1 MQAIILAAGMGRRLG
16 ELTKENTKCMV
27 EVNGVRLIDRLLGQL
42 SRLSLRR
49 VIIVV
54 GYQGQNLIDYIGH
67 RYDGR
72 LTIEYA
78 ENPIYE
84 KTNNIY
90 SLSLV
95 KEKMLEDDTLLIE
108 SDLIFSDRLFQ
119 MILEDP
125 FPNLALVARYES
137 WMDGTMV
144 CIDRERNIVN
154 FVPKKAFRYE
164 DIDKYYK
171 TVNIYKFSRE
181 FCEQKYV
188 PFLEA
193 YCHALGNNEYYEQV
207 LRVITLLDAAEL
219 KALPVGDEKW
229 YEIDDIQDL
238 DIAATIFAEGD
249 EMIHRFNYRYGG
261 HWRFPKMLDYCY
273 LVNPYFP
280 TRRMKDE
287 LRSSF
292 DTLLT
297 EYPSGM
303 YVNSLLAGK
312 YFGVKQD
319 YMVVGN
325 GAAELIKSLMEMVC
339 GKVGVVYPTF
349 EEYPNRLQQEEI
361 VSFFPDGAELKYD
374 EGDLMAFFA
383 DKGIKHLLLINPDNP
398 SGNFIPMEGLLRLL
412 QWTKEQE
419 IQLIVD
425 ESFVDFSDDFE
436 YNTLL
441 LNKILEENPH
451 LVVMKSISKSYG
463 VPGLRL
469 GVLASADVELIR
481 RIRKDISIWNINSFA
496 EFYMQIFGKYEKE
509 YKQACRQFIAERQR
523 FEKLL
528 KEIPYLH
535 LIPTQANFFCLEI
548 TDKYS
553 SAELTKLLLERYNIM
568 VKDCNSKTSLQGRN
582 FIRISVRDQKDNDV
596 LIAALWELCYA
607 K

>member
-1 MQAIILAAGMGRRLG
+1 M
-16 ELTKENTKCMV
+16 
-27 EVNGVRLIDRLLGQL
+27 
-42 SRLSLRR
+42 
-49 VIIVV
+49 
-54 GYQGQNLIDYIGH
+54 
-67 RYDGR
+67 
-72 LTIEYA
+72 
-78 ENPIYE
+78 
-84 KTNNIY
+84 
-90 SLSLV
+90 
-95 KEKMLEDDTLLIE
+95 
-108 SDLIFSDRLFQ
+108 
-119 MILEDP
+119 
-125 FPNLALVARYES
+125 
-137 WMDGTMV
+137 
-144 CIDRERNIVN
+144 
-154 FVPKKAFRYE
+154 
-164 DIDKYYK
+164 
-171 TVNIYKFSRE
+171 
-181 FCEQKYV
+181 
-188 PFLEA
+188 
-193 YCHALGNNEYYEQV
+193 
-207 LRVITLLDAAEL
+207 

-238 DIAATIFAEGD
+238 DIAETIFAEGD

-312 YFGVKQD
+312 YFGVRQD

-325 GAAELIKSLMEMVC
+325 GAAELIKSLMEQC
-339 GKVGVVYPTF
+339 QGKMGVVYPTF
-349 EEYPNRLQQEEI
+349 EEYPNRLEKDAI
-361 VSFFPDGAELKYD
+361 VSYIPDGENLQYD
-374 EGDLMAFFA
+374 EQDLMTFFA
-383 DKGIKHLLLINPDNP
+383 DKDIQHLLLINPDNP

-412 QWTKEQE
+412 KWAKERG

-436 YNTLL
+436 HNTLL
-441 LNKILEENPH
+441 RNDILEDNPH
-451 LVVMKSISKSYG
+451 LAVMKSISKSYG

-509 YKQACRQFIAERQR
+509 YKQACHQFIAERRR
-523 FEKLL
+523 FEALL
-528 KEIPYLH
+528 KEIPYIR
-535 LIPTQANFFCLEI
+535 LIPTQANFFCLEVI
-548 TDKYS
+548 DKYS

-568 VKDCNSKTSLQGRN
+568 VKDCNSKTSLKGRN
-582 FIRISVRDQKDNDV
+582 YIRISVRDEQDNDA
-596 LIAALWELCYA
+596 LIAALRELRCA